1 MKKAVLT
8 LVFITI
14 LVVSF
19 AAWVV
24 HSHLYVE
31 NQTNKVKITA
41 IEKLGG
47 WYPIGGLLMGSEF
60 NVTIQNSGVNS
71 VSNLTLTSKSV
82 YNSTGEAIYMQDSV
96 QIDTLQVGESRE
108 IKVWA
113 YWNLGDSSDAV
124 TFITTLKL
132 GDAVLDERKEPF

>member
-1 MKKAVLT
+1 
-8 LVFITI
+8 
-14 LVVSF
+14 
-19 AAWVV
+19 
-24 HSHLYVE
+24 
-31 NQTNKVKITA
+31 
-41 IEKLGG
+41 
-47 WYPIGGLLMGSEF
+47 
-60 NVTIQNSGVNS
+60 
-71 VSNLTLTSKSV
+71 
-82 YNSTGEAIYMQDSV
+82 MQDSV